1 MGGAVAGRG
10 DAVASPHILAT
21 QAGME
26 IFARG
31 GNAVDAAIATNAVQ
45 GVVAPE
51 TCGIGGDLFALVAT
65 GDGGPPA
72 TLNASG
78 PAGSGADAEA
88 LRRSGHTTMPRRH
101 PAAVTVPGC
110 VAGWR
115 DLWERHGS
123 VAWSEL
129 FAPAIRHADDGF
141 PASAEFVRAVTV
153 LEDTLRPQP
162 AAEELYPDGAVPAVG
177 DTVTRPALGATLRD
191 LATDGP
197 PAFYEG
203 RPARAIV
210 DALEGSI
217 TPADLAAF
225 RPEWVDPIGLE
236 LWELEAWTVP
246 PNSQGYLTP
255 ATLGIYDR
263 IGAGLD
269 PDDPRSIHLLVEAF
283 RSVAWD
289 AQDLVADPPAIDP
302 ASLLA
307 EERLRDRAA
316 TIDPTKAVR
325 RPPRSIHP
333 GGTAYMC
340 AVDRD
345 GMAVSLIQSNYMG
358 IGSAIGAGDAGF
370 LLHNRGAGFDLRP
383 GHPNELRPGRRPF
396 HTLSPT
402 LWTRDGEPAAVLG
415 TRGGRHQPEIL
426 VQVALRLFGASE
438 PVDRAL
444 AAPRWVTGDPGAEQS
459 HLVVEAGMAPS
470 SRDALADMGHR
481 IEVAEASM
489 SGWGPVSVITISE
502 SGLRI
507 AGADPRVATAAAA
520 VT

>member
-1 MGGAVAGRG
+1 
-10 DAVASPHILAT
+10 
-21 QAGME
+21 ME

-31 GNAVDAAIATNAVQ
+31 GNAVDAAIATNVVQ

-51 TCGIGGDLFALVAT
+51 TCGIGGDLFALVST

-115 DLWERHGS
+115 HLWERHGS
-123 VAWSEL
+123 IEWPDL
-129 FAPAIRHADDGF
+129 FGPAIRHAVEGF
-141 PASAEFVRAVTV
+141 PASDEFVRAVTA
-153 LEDTLRPQP
+153 LEAVLRPQP
-162 AAEELYPDGAVPAVG
+162 AAEELYPGGVVPSVG
-177 DTVTRPALGATLRD
+177 DTITRPALGVTLTD
-191 LATDGP
+191 VAHDGP
-197 PAFYEG
+197 SAFYEG
-203 RPARAIV
+203 RPADAIV
-210 DALEGSI
+210 EALDGSI
-217 TPADLAAF
+217 VPADLAGY
-225 RPEWVDPIGLE
+225 RPEWVDPLGLE
-236 LWELEAWTVP
+236 LWGLEAWTVP

-255 ATLGIYDR
+255 ATLGVYDR
-263 IGAGLD
+263 VAGDLD
-269 PDDPRSIHLLVEAF
+269 PDDPRSIHLLVESF
-283 RSVAWD
+283 RSLAWD
-289 AQDLVADPPAIDP
+289 AQDLVADPPPIDP

-307 EERLRDRAA
+307 GDRLADRAG
-316 TIDPTKAVR
+316 TIDPAQAVR
-325 RPPRSIHP
+325 RPPRNIHP

-340 AVDRD
+340 AVDRR

-383 GHPNELRPGRRPF
+383 GHPNELLPGRRPF

-402 LWTRDGEPAAVLG
+402 LWTQDGSPAAVLG

-426 VQVALRLFGASE
+426 VQVALRIFGASQ
-438 PVDRAL
+438 PIAAAL
-444 AAPRWVTGDPGAEQS
+444 AAPRWVTGDPGAEAS
-459 HLVVEAGMAPS
+459 HLVVEASMADS
-470 SRDALADMGHR
+470 TRRTLADLGHH
-481 IEVAEASM
+481 IEVAERSM

-502 SGLRI
+502 SGLRT
-507 AGADPRVATAAAA
+507 AAADPRVATASAA